1 MGNKE
6 QTIYGKGRVLMKGG
20 KKAEMTPKKWLVKD
34 LQEFYLN
41 SGLTGRDFASFSVP
55 NLNFG
60 SKKDE
65 DAKKVEYDS
74 LVEEIK
80 TSKNPIELV
89 VPVATK
95 KDAYERKSDDW
106 SFLIFTQN
114 TKVKENKEDEGIA
127 KSSQLKGKI
136 FLIPKEQKEIKNLSK
151 KKIEELENNGSFEK
165 YQVDD
170 KGSLFKY
177 IKYSSGETQHYIKET
192 IDLSKVQLVK
202 RMAIEKVKN
211 STSRFGVVAN
221 KIDDD
226 WDGQFDNTV
235 KGAKNTNTYYVD
247 LGDEANTNK
256 NLFISN
262 AIIEVYGEKEEKTPA
277 KIVKENT
284 KLPEFVEGSGNIY
297 GYWKFDGKIPTAVV
311 GDAKFRPFHE
321 AKKSNVSSDRKLD
334 KANAKIRKE
343 IREIDEW
350 MQANERVA
358 DRNQIDKKQ
367 KRRAELVDKMT
378 EDRPMRIYAV
388 KNEGGN
394 RKIDYFVYLGDDRH
408 APKTADDFKTNSNV
422 YKVRKA
428 GFEILNKTY
437 TPVIE
442 VYGKPH
448 KNEVGQIEYGSLR
461 RIVDATKGGNEELNA
476 FCEAFSKAEKDI
488 GNKTAFKDNFYKH
501 ISEELANDIDKQKND
516 YFASM
521 NVVTK
526 VKKPDTSAMSDAEA
540 KRAMANYK
548 ADKTKAKDASIGKKR
563 ASSASS
569 GLKWGGILKSK
580 FGEKVL
586 TLALGVAIG
595 AGAVVGL
602 GTIAQAPGYG
612 VDANNRNFARDIA
625 SAGAE
630 TYITQTLETLDNAK
644 VKTANYNAF
653 ENEAEPTLFNYKTI
667 DTKDNVQIDTS
678 YESNIE
684 AMFNANNS
692 NATTFG
698 FNAEGVAQKA
708 VENDGNRNFWA
719 RLAVTNWTGLDYS
732 VEGVEGA
739 YNALGLEAGQE
750 VKEHGVVLN
759 ADEVVYPN
767 TSTVQASFVKDLTN
781 LGASQE
787 NAEVAANAYAESF
800 KTAYAESESQVEANE
815 EQKDEFDITD
825 GNLQETVSTVLGEEV
840 QVIHANYDEDTN
852 HGIIFGL
859 DNDKN
864 LVGVEFDNGA
874 NFNIEITNAEGLETA
889 LLEATANNNYMTAEY
904 KPFDNLNLSQSNKD
918 RAYKYLGELYGES
931 AGIYYNI
938 TPVKAD
944 GTNDAHY
951 ETKILSFDAENLNVT
966 HEVVNVY
973 SDTHQ
978 TVTSEDVV
986 KTAISEVTEGKY
998 AGATSLYTNPNEA
1011 TIRVT
1016 IENELDGT
1024 TIEQGKDALDKEE
1037 TVLQTGSWTAKLSKD
1052 ANPYYEK

>member
-1 MGNKE
+1 MKSRFFNDEELSVSKVRKN
-6 QTIYGKGRVLMKGG
+6 ILIDNLVRVLDPNADNVKELDALTYSNSDELTDILNTSCVHVSMKADDG
-20 KKAEMTPKKWLVKD
+20 KIYDVYHFGELYSSTNKTDKGD
-34 LQEFYLN
+34 
-41 SGLTGRDFASFSVP
+41 SFASDESLQGYTIILKSGQRSKTNINS
-55 NLNFG
+55 NLRIVSGGVDVKGKSG
-60 SKKDE
+60 SGIFALRSFQVRDSWNGLMPTHTTAALKKTEATDVLLSYPSAKA
-65 DAKKVEYDS
+65 DAKK
-74 LVEEIK
+74 
-80 TSKNPIELV
+80 NELYN
-89 VPVATK
+89 AFFDT
-95 KDAYERKSDDW
+95 
-106 SFLIFTQN
+106 I
-114 TKVKENKEDEGIA
+114 
-127 KSSQLKGKI
+127 QLDI
-136 FLIPKEQKEIKNLSK
+136 Q
-151 KKIEELENNGSFEK
+151 
-165 YQVDD
+165 D
-170 KGSLFKY
+170 K
-177 IKYSSGETQHYIKET
+177 
-192 IDLSKVQLVK
+192 
-202 RMAIEKVKN
+202 
-211 STSRFGVVAN
+211 
-221 KIDDD
+221 
-226 WDGQFDNTV
+226 
-235 KGAKNTNTYYVD
+235 
-247 LGDEANTNK
+247 
-256 NLFISN
+256 
-262 AIIEVYGEKEEKTPA
+262 EKEEKTPA

-284 KLPEFVEGSGNIY
+284 KLPQFIDGSGNIY

-358 DRNQIDKKQ
+358 DRNQIDKKL
-367 KRRAELVDKMT
+367 KRRAELVDKTT

-448 KNEVGQIEYGSLR
+448 KNEAGQIEYGSLR

-476 FCEAFSKAEKDI
+476 FCEAFAKAEKDI

-516 YFASM
+516 YFAST

-586 TLALGVAIG
+586 TLALGAAIG
-595 AGAVVGL
+595 LGVGVGL

-684 AMFNANNS
+684 AMFNSNNS

-951 ETKILSFDAENLNVT
+951 ETKILSVDAEKLNVT

>member
-1 MGNKE
+1 MKSRFFNDEELSVSK
-6 QTIYGKGRVLMKGG
+6 IRKNILIDNLVRVLDPNADNVKELDTLTYSNSDQLTDILNTSCVHVSMKADDG
-20 KKAEMTPKKWLVKD
+20 KIYDVYHFGELYSSTNKTDKGD
-34 LQEFYLN
+34 
-41 SGLTGRDFASFSVP
+41 SFASDESLQGYTIILKSGQRSKTNINS
-55 NLNFG
+55 NLRIVSGGADVKGKSG
-60 SKKDE
+60 SGIFALKSFQVRDSWNGLMPTHTAAALKKTEATDVLLSYPSAKA
-65 DAKKVEYDS
+65 DAKK
-74 LVEEIK
+74 
-80 TSKNPIELV
+80 NELYN
-89 VPVATK
+89 AFFDTIQL
-95 KDAYERKSDDW
+95 D
-106 SFLIFTQN
+106 IQN
-114 TKVKENKEDEGIA
+114 K
-127 KSSQLKGKI
+127 
-136 FLIPKEQKEIKNLSK
+136 
-151 KKIEELENNGSFEK
+151 
-165 YQVDD
+165 
-170 KGSLFKY
+170 
-177 IKYSSGETQHYIKET
+177 
-192 IDLSKVQLVK
+192 
-202 RMAIEKVKN
+202 
-211 STSRFGVVAN
+211 
-221 KIDDD
+221 
-226 WDGQFDNTV
+226 
-235 KGAKNTNTYYVD
+235 
-247 LGDEANTNK
+247 
-256 NLFISN
+256 
-262 AIIEVYGEKEEKTPA
+262 EKEEKTPA
-277 KIVKENT
+277 KKENT

-476 FCEAFSKAEKDI
+476 FCEAFAKAEKDI

-501 ISEELANDIDKQKND
+501 ISDELANDIDKQKND
-516 YFASM
+516 YFASI

-548 ADKTKAKDASIGKKR
+548 ANKAKAKEALKGKKR

-569 GLKWGGILKSK
+569 GLKSGGVLKSNL
-580 FGEKVL
+580 GEKIA
-586 TLALGVAIG
+586 TLALSVAIG
-595 AGAVVGL
+595 VGAVAGL

-644 VKTANYNAF
+644 VKTTNYNAF
-653 ENEAEPTLFNYKTI
+653 ENKAEPTLFNYKTTN
-667 DTKDNVQIDTS
+667 TKGNVQIDTR
-678 YESNIE
+678 YKSNIE
-684 AMFNANNS
+684 TMFDANNS

-732 VEGVEGA
+732 VEGIKGA
-739 YNALGLEAGQE
+739 YGKLGSMAGKE
-750 VKEHGVVLN
+750 VKEYGVVLN
-759 ADEVVYPN
+759 ADDNADDNADEVLYPN
-767 TSTVQASFVKDLTN
+767 TSTVRASFVKYLTN

-787 NAEVAANAYAESF
+787 VAEVATNAYAESF
-800 KTAYAESESQVEANE
+800 KTAYAESKSQVEVGE

-825 GNLQETVSTVLGEEV
+825 GNLQETVSTVLGEKV

-889 LLEATANNNYMTAEY
+889 LLEATAKNNYMIVEY
-904 KPFDNLNLSQSNKD
+904 EPFDNLNLSQSNKD

-951 ETKILSFDAENLNVT
+951 DTTIVSVAESNLDVT
-966 HEVVNVY
+966 IENINVY

-998 AGATSLYTNPNEA
+998 PGATSLYTNPNEA
-1011 TIRVT
+1011 TVRVT

-1037 TVLQTGSWTAKLSKD
+1037 TVLQTDSWTAKLSKN